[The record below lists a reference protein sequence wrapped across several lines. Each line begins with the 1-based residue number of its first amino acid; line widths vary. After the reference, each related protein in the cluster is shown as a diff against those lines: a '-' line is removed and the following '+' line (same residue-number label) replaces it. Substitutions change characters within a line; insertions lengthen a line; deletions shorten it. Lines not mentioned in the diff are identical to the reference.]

1 MGTTAVNHLMTLLKY
16 ALIGLVG
23 GAVVVALVAIIVS
36 GPSSFF
42 SNKSS
47 WFGMEKQWAR
57 GILLYLTVR
66 GALLGFALGL
76 IGGLIRIAVVSRR
89 R

>member
-1 MGTTAVNHLMTLLKY
+1 MSTTALNHLLTLFKY

-23 GAVVVALVAIIVS
+23 GAVVVALVAIIIS

-47 WFGMEKQWAR
+47 WLGMEKQWAR
-57 GILLYLTVR
+57 GILLYFTVR
-66 GALLGFALGL
+66 GALWGLVLGL
-76 IGGLIRIAVVSRR
+76 VGGLIRIAVIIRR
-89 R
+89 I